1 MGGSTLVIQ
10 DPNNPGNNIG
20 KSTFNFEAIRAAF
33 SRAHD
38 QMEAFMGTQDR

>member
-1 MGGSTLVIQ
+1 VIQ
-10 DPNNPGNNIG
+10 DPNNPANNIG

-38 QMEAFMGTQDR
+38 QIEALIGS